1 MSCPDRPYKGLYFFK
16 NIGTPR
22 HPRFAAA
29 ERISEKGMNNIRLSE
44 VDGKPYVL
52 SKNFE
57 YPDVFKAPYAKKRRL
72 HYEGEELGATD
83 VYKRQVQ
90 VRLAR
95 LGADRRFQLAQL
107 AVQLDGID
115 GQRPG
120 VDPYA
125 RHRCV

>member
-1 MSCPDRPYKGLYFFK
+1 MDYDGDGVKDLLVSCPDRPYKGLYFFK

-57 YPDVFKAPYAKKRRL
+57 YPDFFKAPYAKKRRL
-72 HYEGEELGATD
+72 HYEGVSSAPPTTSRGAICGTTSTGTATAT
-83 VYKRQVQ
+83 R
-90 VRLAR
+90 
-95 LGADRRFQLAQL
+95 
-107 AVQLDGID
+107 ISS
-115 GQRPG
+115 
-120 VDPYA
+120 
-125 RHRCV
+125 